1 MSIDDKK
8 VYLLRHECI
17 EHWKVSQSQD
27 FSTLDDA
34 MTVVD
39 EDLVWK
45 ERKDLNE
52 DEQRDEYEYC
62 DVFEVGTNKYLGEL
76 QR

>member
-1 MSIDDKK
+1 MSIDKKK
-8 VYLLRHECI
+8 VYLLKNECT
-17 EHWKVSQSQD
+17 EHWKVFQSQD
-27 FSTLDDA
+27 FNSLDDA

-45 ERKDLNE
+45 ERKDL
-52 DEQRDEYEYC
+52 DTDDKRDEYF